1 MDCHFFECR
10 YQLSVLL
17 CLVGLMY
24 AVGALELENAPAIT
38 SLFSTDFGTQNPYRS
53 FNNII
58 NSWFLHTF
66 KLQGVAD
73 HFRGNLGEDGSYYFE
88 CYLRDLVMGTFV
100 YWGTAGIW
108 HIFIYHIFREQLFT
122 RKGRPLPTNEII
134 LDQMLLAQ
142 CSLFIYAGLPVI
154 SEYLIESNYTQAY
167 FYVSDIGGWGYYFLY
182 WFLYVCFVEVGV
194 YWAHRTLH
202 ENKFLY
208 KYVHGLHHKY
218 NTSETLTPWAS
229 IAFNPI
235 DGMIQVS
242 VFLL

>member
-1 MDCHFFECR
+1 M
-10 YQLSVLL
+10 LS
-17 CLVGLMY
+17 LVGLMY
-24 AVGALELENAPAIT
+24 AVGALENAPAIASVFT
-38 SLFSTDFGTQNPYRS
+38 TDFGTQNPYRA

-66 KLQGVAD
+66 KLKGFAD
-73 HFRGNLGEDGSYYFE
+73 QFHDSLGEDGSYYFE

-100 YWGTAGIW
+100 YWVTAGVW

-122 RKGRPLPTNEII
+122 RKGRPLPTTEII
-134 LDQMLLAQ
+134 VDQMMLAQ
-142 CSLFIYAGLPVI
+142 ASLFMYAGLPVI
-154 SEYLIESNYTQAY
+154 SEYLIESNLTQAY
-167 FYVSDIGGWGYYFLY
+167 FYISDIGGWGNYFLY
-182 WFLYVCFVEVGV
+182 WVLYLTFVEVGV

-235 DGMIQVS
+235 DGLIQVS
-242 VFLL
+242 F